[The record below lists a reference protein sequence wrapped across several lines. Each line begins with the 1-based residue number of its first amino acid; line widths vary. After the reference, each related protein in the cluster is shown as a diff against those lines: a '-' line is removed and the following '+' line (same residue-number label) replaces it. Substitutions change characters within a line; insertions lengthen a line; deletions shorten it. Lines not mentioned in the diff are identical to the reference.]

1 MSTSTDTS
9 KLDQAREL
17 MQGFAERT
25 GLANDSG
32 DAARR
37 YLWTDA
43 FATLN
48 FLALKRIDNDKAFEA
63 RALRTIKEVHC
74 HLGQYA
80 EKDSRD
86 GWISGLEGEKARE
99 HPTVGGLR
107 IGKKMLERQEDER
120 YDQNLE
126 WERDGQYYHYHTRWI
141 NALLTA
147 SKHFDNE
154 QLATWAAELSIAGS
168 RFIADKEGA
177 GTKMYWKMSVDLS
190 RPLVPMMGAHDPLE
204 GLLCAMQAYD
214 ETGSFKYEFDGYIEK
229 LKELCA
235 RSHWATD
242 DALGVGSLLL
252 NVVRATELQAFMEL
266 PPAVKPERLLRDAEQ
281 GLESIYRSFDAN
293 ESARYRLAFR
303 ECGLS
308 LGLRCLKGNLA
319 FLKENA
325 VEPQIDS
332 PIWQMA
338 EDIEAFWLDEQNQ
351 QAPTFQNHLDINEV
365 SLAAS
370 ILAQAKP
377 EIYTRV

>member
-1 MSTSTDTS
+1 MSELTDS
-9 KLDQAREL
+9 NELAPAREL
-17 MQGFAERT
+17 MQGFAERS

-48 FLALKRIDNDKAFEA
+48 FLALSNLDGDKVFDAQ
-63 RALRTIKEVHC
+63 ALRTIKEVHC

-80 EKDSRD
+80 EQDSRA
-86 GWISGLEGEKARE
+86 GWISGLEEEKGRE

-107 IGKKMLERQEDER
+107 IGKKRPERKEGEH
-120 YDQNLE
+120 YDQKLE

-147 SKHFDNE
+147 SKHFNNK

-204 GLLCAMQAYD
+204 GLLCAMQAYA
-214 ETGSFKYEFDGYIEK
+214 ESGSFKYEFDGYIDK
-229 LKELCA
+229 LKALCA

-252 NVVRATELQAFMEL
+252 NVVRAAELQTFMEL

-281 GLESIYRSFDAN
+281 GLDAIYRSFNAD
-293 ESARYRLAFR
+293 ESANYRLAFR

-319 FLKENA
+319 LLKENA

-332 PIWQMA
+332 AIWQMA
-338 EDIEAFWLDEQNQ
+338 DDIEAFWLAEKNQ
-351 QAPTFQNHLDINEV
+351 QASTFQDHLDINEV

-370 ILAQAKP
+370 LLAKEKP
-377 EIYTRV
+377 EIYTRI

>member
-1 MSTSTDTS
+1 MSMATQSNR
-9 KLDQAREL
+9 LDQARDL
-17 MQGFAERT
+17 MQGFAKRT
-25 GLANDSG
+25 GLTNDGG

-63 RALRTIKEVHC
+63 RALRTIEEVHC
-74 HLGQYA
+74 HLGQFA
-80 EKDSRD
+80 KKDSRD

-107 IGKKMLERQEDER
+107 IGKKLTERQEDER
-120 YDQNLE
+120 YDHKLE
-126 WERDGQYYHYHTRWI
+126 WDRDGQYYHYHTRWI

-147 SKHFDNE
+147 SKHFDNK

-168 RFIADKEGA
+168 RFIADKEGG

-204 GLLCAMQAYD
+204 GLLCAMQAYA
-214 ETGSFKYEFDGYIEK
+214 ESGSFKYEFDGYIDK
-229 LKELCA
+229 LKALCA

-252 NVVRATELQAFMEL
+252 NVVRAAELQTFMEL

-281 GLESIYRSFDAN
+281 GLESIYGAFDAN
-293 ESARYRLAFR
+293 ESAQYRLAFR

-308 LGLRCLKGNLA
+308 LGLRCLKGNLD
-319 FLKENA
+319 FLKESA
-325 VEPQIDS
+325 VEPQLDAS
-332 PIWQMA
+332 IWQMA
-338 EDIEAFWLDEQNQ
+338 DDIEEFWLNEQNQ
-351 QAPTFQNHLDINEV
+351 QASTFQNHLDINEV

-370 ILAQAKP
+370 ILAKEKP